1 MQILLRFRIR
11 YVRTLPVPE
20 EPYCLDGGKRTRPI
34 SRRCP
39 VGLPNS
45 RLQLAAKIPVRMCL
59 GATRGSLALATIVL
73 LAPVWHAGEVTA
85 KTNAAAA
92 EA

>member
-1 MQILLRFRIR
+1 MR
-11 YVRTLPVPE
+11 
-20 EPYCLDGGKRTRPI
+20 KR
-34 SRRCP
+34 RRS
-39 VGLPNS
+39 LPNS
-45 RLQLAAKIPVRMCL
+45 RLQLAANISVMLWL

-85 KTNAAAA
+85 ETDAAAA